1 MACTLTEETLKIPE
15 WVAVFKE
22 LGPGTII
29 VVVFCYATV
38 KLLPSIAQLLA
49 AWKAQ
54 SERITESVP
63 TALEG
68 LRDLVQHAE
77 RIADH
82 VTRPYDR
89 SGEGAGVRPTRE
101 HTDLSPP
108 PGC

>member
-1 MACTLTEETLKIPE
+1 MCAMTGDTSITD
-15 WVAVFKE
+15 WVSIFERV
-22 LGPGTII
+22 GPGTLILVT
-29 VVVFCYATV
+29 VVYSTV
-38 KLLPSIAQLLA
+38 KLMPSVVALLA

-82 VTRPYDR
+82 VTRPTARD
-89 SGEGAGVRPTRE
+89 GEGAGVRHSRE
-101 HTDLSPP
+101 HSDLSPP
-108 PGC
+108 SGC

>member
-1 MACTLTEETLKIPE
+1 MCALTGDTSITD
-15 WVAVFKE
+15 WVSVFE
-22 LGPGTII
+22 RVGPGTLILVT
-29 VVVFCYATV
+29 VVYATV
-38 KLLPSIAQLLA
+38 KLMPSVVNLLA

-82 VTRPYDR
+82 VTRSPAGI
-89 SGEGAGVRPTRE
+89 GEGAGVRHSRE
-101 HTDLSPP
+101 HSDLSPP
-108 PGC
+108 SGC

>member
-1 MACTLTEETLKIPE
+1 MTCMLNGETIPD
-15 WVAVFKE
+15 WVAIFERV
-22 LGPGTII
+22 GPGTLILI
-29 VVVFCYATV
+29 VVLYATV

-68 LRDLVQHAE
+68 LRDLVQHAK

-82 VTRPYDR
+82 VTRPTER
-89 SGEGAGVRPTRE
+89 GSEGAGVRHSRE
-101 HTDLSPP
+101 HSDLSPP
-108 PGC
+108 PCS

>member
-1 MACTLTEETLKIPE
+1 MCALAEETLKIPE
-15 WVAVFKE
+15 WVAILERV
-22 LGPGTII
+22 GPGTIV

-38 KLLPSIAQLLA
+38 KLLPSLVQLLA

-82 VTRPYDR
+82 VTRPTSRD
-89 SGEGAGVRPTRE
+89 GEGAGVRHSRE
-101 HTDLSPP
+101 HSHLSPP
-108 PGC
+108 SDR

>member
-1 MACTLTEETLKIPE
+1 MCAMTGDTIPD
-15 WVAVFKE
+15 WVAIFERV
-22 LGPGTII
+22 GPGTLIL
-29 VVVFCYATV
+29 VVVCYATV

-82 VTRPYDR
+82 VTRPTSRD
-89 SGEGAGVRPTRE
+89 GEGAGVRHSRE
-101 HTDLSPP
+101 HSDLSPP
-108 PGC
+108 SGC